1 MEVQQ
6 GCNTLNVV
14 EILSALLAESSPISN
29 YRTLRD
35 SLPGRLTIL
44 LRCRCVL
51 LYQRDGEMLHF
62 ASGTFD
68 DKPGWSAALLAVA
81 HINPIHLNDNIP
93 EAHALSER
101 KTKVWLIR
109 QSHFIAVPLLYHQHA
124 IGVLVAMR
132 SNDTGKQHHPADWA
146 EQDSGTLR
154 AIADVVA
161 LQLENTRLLERDQ
174 KRILE
179 LSLLN
184 SINTQLHGSF
194 YQEERIQAIVLQR
207 TRDITRADLCGLLE
221 PAALTNTLPWVSAP
235 LHTLLFRH
243 FQQKA
248 SSLWLVERPGDN
260 YDAEATECLA
270 YLPTQI
276 KTFFAFPLISDTHAN
291 RDVGTTLQSM
301 LYDKP
306 QESRVLGIIVGAY
319 HHPRKLQREELLL
332 LQVLA
337 SQASTVLENLSLM
350 AEVVEARNE
359 ARKLLQQVLE
369 DQRIK
374 EQMEEE
380 QRRLDRLASLGEMA
394 ANVAHE
400 VRNPLASIKTSI
412 QVLLDDLTEPDE
424 TLSIQS
430 AQKIWIQ
437 ESVGIVLQ
445 EVERLDAIVRDLL
458 LFARPRQLHR
468 IQCNLTTL
476 CEHVLQMLQL
486 HYTQAHITLQ
496 RMYTTPVLVW
506 VDMAQIEQ
514 VLLNL
519 CLNALHAMPEG
530 GTLTVACYNRTEN
543 AYIHQTSQ
551 ETAMQW
557 GEVALSDTGIG
568 IAPELLERIFQPFFT
583 TKAHGIGLGLAI
595 TRRFI
600 EDHRGSIHVESQA
613 GSGSTFHVF
622 LPSLPCEQHMSR
634 EEEPASNTRGADDR

>member
-1 MEVQQ
+1 MMEVQQ
-6 GCNTLNVV
+6 GCHTLNVV
-14 EILSALLAESSPISN
+14 EILSALLVESSAISN

-35 SLPGRLTIL
+35 SLPGRLAAL

-51 LYQRDGEMLHF
+51 LYQRNGEMLHF

-81 HINPIHLNDNIP
+81 HINPIRLNDNIP
-93 EAHALSER
+93 ESRALHER
-101 KTKVWLIR
+101 RTLMWFT
-109 QSHFIAVPLLYHQHA
+109 HPFHCIAVPLLYHQHA

-132 SNDTGKQHHPADWA
+132 SEDSGKSYAPARWA
-146 EQDSGTLR
+146 EQEPETLR
-154 AIADVVA
+154 AIADIVA

-174 KRILE
+174 KRIME

-184 SINTQLHGSF
+184 SISEQLHSSF

-207 TRDITRADLCGLLE
+207 TRDITEADLYGLLE
-221 PAALTNTLPWVSAP
+221 PAALTNALPWVSTA

-243 FQQKA
+243 FQQGA
-248 SSLWLVERPGDN
+248 SSIWLIERPGDTH
-260 YDAEATECLA
+260 DAEIAECLA
-270 YLPTQI
+270 HLPSQI
-276 KTFFAFPLISDTHAN
+276 KTFFAFPLISDTSLTKE
-291 RDVGTTLQSM
+291 VGATLKSVF
-301 LYDKP
+301 YEKP
-306 QESRVLGIIVGAY
+306 QKSRVLGIIVGAY
-319 HHPRKLQREELLL
+319 HHPRKLRREELLL

-337 SQASTVLENLSLM
+337 SQASTVLENLSLV

-359 ARKLLQQVLE
+359 ARKLLQQVLA

-412 QVLLDDLTEPDE
+412 QVLLDDLSDNSE
-424 TLSIQS
+424 TVSIQS
-430 AQKIWIQ
+430 EQKVWIQ
-437 ESVGIVLQ
+437 ESVEIVLQ
-445 EVERLDAIVRDLL
+445 EVERLDALVRDLL

-468 IQCNLTTL
+468 VQCDLSAL
-476 CEHVLQMLQL
+476 CEHVLQILQP
-486 HYTQAHITLQ
+486 HYTQAHITVQ
-496 RMYTTPVLVW
+496 RDYTTPVLVK

-519 CLNALHAMPEG
+519 CLNALHAMSEG
-530 GTLTVACYNRTEN
+530 GTLTVSSHKRVENIYTPQILRETEM
-543 AYIHQTSQ
+543 H
-551 ETAMQW
+551 W
-557 GEVALSDTGIG
+557 GEVAISDTGTG
-568 IAPELLERIFQPFFT
+568 IAPELQERIFQPFFT

-600 EDHRGSIHVESQA
+600 EDHHGSLYVESQP
-613 GSGSTFHVF
+613 GRGSTFHVL
-622 LPSLPCEQHMSR
+622 LPSLPCDISHTSK
-634 EEEPASNTRGADDR
+634 EE